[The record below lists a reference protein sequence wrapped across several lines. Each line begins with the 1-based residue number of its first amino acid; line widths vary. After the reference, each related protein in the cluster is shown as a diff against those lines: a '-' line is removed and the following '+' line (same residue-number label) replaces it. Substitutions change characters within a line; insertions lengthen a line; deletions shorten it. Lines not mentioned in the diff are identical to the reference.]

1 MLQKYSLRI
10 CLGESKLSFLMF
22 KKNHFLFN
30 CRCLPRTPGC
40 ARLSLES
47 YVYNILYDVKIP
59 DYGKS
64 IRIYLPPEQPHLQP
78 QPILL
83 QRPKINELP
92 LLDFPL
98 RLLFEYL
105 GVECVIELF
114 TCVLLENQV
123 LLKSEGKWISFIKKG
138 QV

>member
-1 MLQKYSLRI
+1 MNILLRQFVT
-10 CLGESKLSFLMF
+10 LRF
-22 KKNHFLFN
+22 
-30 CRCLPRTPGC
+30 RCLPRTPG

-47 YVYNILYDVKIP
+47 YVYNILFDIKIP
-59 DYGKS
+59 EYGRS
-64 IRIYLPPEQPHLQP
+64 IRIHLPPSHPNLVPETT
-78 QPILL
+78 IL

-114 TCVLLENQV
+114 TCVLLESQV
-123 LLKSEGKWISFIKKG
+123 LLKSEGNYKIYGNQS
-138 QV
+138 